1 MSKLLASIVTPL
13 AACLAFVGA
22 STWSPAQTVPK
33 YSAEYL
39 GESLG
44 ATTLSHSGQLIG
56 NATIGGNTRGWVASS
71 GSPLVPLPLPPGF
84 ISSNAN
90 DINAAGVIVGRVGP
104 FYSPEF
110 QEQAVAWFPNGAGGY
125 TIQMLGKL
133 PGHIGSN
140 AVALNNVGDIVGYS
154 TDGTFRLPVWFTAPG
169 GILDL
174 NPTGVFDPQSI
185 NDKRVLVDRSANC
198 KRLDL
203 NTMIAEPLGMPPGSY
218 GATAGYAINE
228 SGQVAGMG
236 VLTSGTQC
244 PYTAI
249 RYTNGIGW
257 QVFSGCGSGNG
268 ASDLND
274 VGDIIMRLNVAS
286 YAYFDKVGAFPI
298 EDLIEN
304 TVGHW
309 SVINAGGVINNR
321 RQIAVAATNATTHQ
335 TGILLLT
342 PKPFNGVDSYGS
354 GTPGCEGP
362 HELST
367 NSSPTIGNASF
378 ALLANNAPPSALG
391 LGLITDAQGSG
402 GDPFGLGIAFLVD
415 PILATQVIALDI
427 HGDAGGAALAV
438 VPIPPVPALAGSQY
452 YVQAFF
458 AWPAAACAPPPSP
471 FGLSS
476 SNGLKLTIQ

>member
-1 MSKLLASIVTPL
+1 
-13 AACLAFVGA
+13 
-22 STWSPAQTVPK
+22 
-33 YSAEYL
+33 
-39 GESLG
+39 
-44 ATTLSHSGQLIG
+44 
-56 NATIGGNTRGWVASS
+56 
-71 GSPLVPLPLPPGF
+71 
-84 ISSNAN
+84 
-90 DINAAGVIVGRVGP
+90 
-104 FYSPEF
+104 
-110 QEQAVAWFPNGAGGY
+110 
-125 TIQMLGKL
+125 
-133 PGHIGSN
+133 
-140 AVALNNVGDIVGYS
+140 
-154 TDGTFRLPVWFTAPG
+154 
-169 GILDL
+169 
-174 NPTGVFDPQSI
+174 
-185 NDKRVLVDRSANC
+185 
-198 KRLDL
+198 
-203 NTMIAEPLGMPPGSY
+203 
-218 GATAGYAINE
+218 
-228 SGQVAGMG
+228 MG
-236 VLTSGTQC
+236 VLTSGAQC

-286 YAYFDKVGAFPI
+286 YVYFDKVGAFPI

-342 PKPFNGVDSYGS
+342 PKPFSGVDSYGS

-391 LGLITDAQGSG
+391 LGLITDAQGAAAI
-402 GDPFGLGIAFLVD
+402 P
-415 PILATQVIALDI
+415 LASASPSSSTRFSPPKSSRSTSTAMP
-427 HGDAGGAALAV
+427 AAPALAV
-438 VPIPPVPALAGSQY
+438 VPIPPDARARRKPILR
-452 YVQAFF
+452 QAFF